1 MRKHMKI
8 GPRVAIITSA
18 MVLAG
23 TMAACGNN
31 NTNKDN
37 PVSATVSDASEM
49 EEDAEVT
56 EDAKGTTEVADAKDS
71 EKKEKATTEASKKDS
86 KADDSTTESKKAE
99 AKADSKTDSKAE
111 TKPSTTQAPSNSGNS
126 NSGGNSKPS
135 TTKATTESPKT
146 SKPST
151 TQAPSNSGNSS
162 SGGNSKPSTT
172 QATTEAPKKEHS
184 WTTTW
189 TPKIERVKIADEF
202 KQLEYGAA
210 RRCRDCGQAS
220 LASTWNGDICPICG
234 EGGNYTTTSDLP
246 TGNYITEPAVY
257 EDQIVGYTLTLK
269 CSSCGETRTFECDK
283 NQNGNIDYSGYCKK

>member
-23 TMAACGNN
+23 AMAACGNN

-49 EEDAEVT
+49 EEDADVT
-56 EDAKGTTEVADAKDS
+56 EDAKGTTEVAAAKDS
-71 EKKEKATTEASKKDS
+71 EKKEKATTEASKKES

-99 AKADSKTDSKAE
+99 AKSDTKTDSKSDSKTEA
-111 TKPSTTQAPSNSGNS
+111 KPSTTQDPSNS
-126 NSGGNSKPS
+126 GNSKPS
-135 TTKATTESPKT
+135 TTQATTESSKP

-151 TQAPSNSGNSS
+151 TQAPSNSGNGS
-162 SGGNSKPSTT
+162 SGGNSKPNAS

-184 WTTTW
+184 WTTSW
-189 TPKIERVKIADEF
+189 TPKIERVKIADEWTHP
-202 KQLEYGAA
+202 KYSPAYK
-210 RRCRDCGQAS
+210 CRDCGQSS
-220 LASTWNGDICPICG
+220 LARNWTNGNCPICG
-234 EGGNYTTTSDLP
+234 NGSNWTTTSDMEDG
-246 TGNYITEPAVY
+246 TVTEPAVY

-269 CSSCGETRTFECDK
+269 CSNCGETRTFECDK

>member
-135 TTKATTESPKT
+135 TTQATTESPKP

-162 SGGNSKPSTT
+162 SGGNSKPSAT
-172 QATTEAPKKEHS
+172 QSTTEAPKKEHS

-189 TPKIERVKIADEF
+189 TPKMERVKIADEF
-202 KQLEYGAA
+202 TQPEYAPA
-210 RRCRDCGQAS
+210 LRCRDCGQAS
-220 LASTWNGDICPICG
+220 LASTWNNGTCPICG
-234 EGGNYTTTSDLP
+234 RGGNYTTTSDLP

-257 EDQIVGYTLTLK
+257 EDQVVGYTLTLK
-269 CSSCGETRTFECDK
+269 CSNCGETRTFECDK